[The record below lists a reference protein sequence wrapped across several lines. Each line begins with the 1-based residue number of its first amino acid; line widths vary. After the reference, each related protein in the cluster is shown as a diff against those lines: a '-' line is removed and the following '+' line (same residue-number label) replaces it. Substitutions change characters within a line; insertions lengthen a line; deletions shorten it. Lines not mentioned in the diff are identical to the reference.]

1 MFTIKLKYFK
11 PVNKNSKVAAVNFL
25 RLYQTLHANRA
36 LQVLLVFKTATH
48 YIYNLAG

>member
-25 RLYQTLHANRA
+25 KLYQTLHAKA
-36 LQVLLVFKTATH
+36 LQVPLVFKNSNSMH
-48 YIYNLAG
+48 P

>member
-25 RLYQTLHANRA
+25 KLNQALHARA
-36 LQVLLVFKTATH
+36 LQVLLVFKTATQ
-48 YIYNLAG
+48 YIYYLAG